1 MKMEDE
7 EQARIESMKELI
19 DTHRQRY
26 ILTCEEDC
34 WCWEVEAVICG
45 LEERE
50 KCHKL
55 KHKEVTLSTHS

>member
-1 MKMEDE
+1 MRYLKD
-7 EQARIESMKELI
+7 ISNII
-19 DTHRQRY
+19 DRHRAEVV
-26 ILTCEEDC
+26 ICCPEDC

-50 KCHKL
+50 KCYKL